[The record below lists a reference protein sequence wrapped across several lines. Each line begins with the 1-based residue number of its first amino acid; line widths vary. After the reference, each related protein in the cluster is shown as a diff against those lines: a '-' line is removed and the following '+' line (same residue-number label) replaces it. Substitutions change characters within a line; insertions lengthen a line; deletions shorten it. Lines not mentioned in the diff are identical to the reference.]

1 MALDRI
7 AQSGLRAQSRVIE
20 NVAHNISQL
29 NAREPLLI
37 RTRLQSEASPPS
49 GPGGVRAETEIA
61 PRQTTGPLL
70 SPDLQESFV
79 RDEVDLGQELT
90 NALSARRAFEA
101 NLAVERTYRDFF
113 KATLNLGA

>member
-7 AQSGLRAQSRVIE
+7 STSGLSAQSRVVE

-29 NAREPLLI
+29 NVENPLLI
-37 RTRLQSEASPPS
+37 RTRLRSEAVPPA
-49 GPGGVRAETEIA
+49 GPGGVRAESEMA
-61 PRQTTGPLL
+61 QRLASGPVL
-70 SPDLQESFV
+70 SPNLQESFV

-90 NALSARRAFEA
+90 NALSARRAFDA

-113 KATLNLGA
+113 EATLNLGA